1 MNVRRLLANP
11 CAAAAYGAALA
22 IAIWAATASP
32 VLAQVGF
39 VEVSSSAGL
48 GATRGETWGASWAD
62 VTGDSYPDV
71 FFSNHRQ
78 RATLYRNNRNGTF
91 TEISATADASQTP
104 GWTGGRADVDTHAVA
119 FGDVDND
126 GDPDLYQSV
135 EVSADMF
142 HTNTVGVFTNRSS
155 LAGVTALVHR
165 ATRQNLFFDYTGDGR
180 LDLASVSLVKAGL
193 SPQTQSGT
201 FGAETPLACATTGGL
216 WAHLADIDRR
226 PGLELLCATRD
237 GTYPKVNAFADGIA
251 SNVTGSYAQIE
262 SVMDAV
268 TLDVN
273 RDLRSDLFLVR
284 AAERASD
291 AFQFAANRFEAQ
303 FITAPNRTKSV
314 SFKSTG
320 VLTISVSTSAGAPE
334 NGDPAYID
342 IGSTRWSPSSLVFK
356 LSNTDSRVWGIG
368 SGSAGLNIGY
378 LPATGEWKIVQGSA
392 AYSASYVQVAST
404 ASITQLTYAGASAA
418 DRGQKPLL
426 RLNTLNGLTTA
437 ANSGFDAVVRCPGA
451 AAGDFDNDMD
461 EDLYL
466 ACTSGTRNLPN
477 RLYLNNGYGR
487 FTEVPAAAGAA
498 GRVGAAVA
506 AGAGTSDSVTV
517 VDYDRDGFLDLLVT
531 NGLNM
536 RPVHVGGPKQ
546 LFRNRGNAN
555 HWIELDLVGTT
566 SNRDAVGAKVYIT
579 AGGVTQY
586 REHNGGYHRWS
597 QNSTRLH
604 AGLAGNT
611 SANVT
616 VDWPD
621 GTSSTYW
628 GLQSRRLY
636 RLRQAGGA
644 TVIPR

>member
-1 MNVRRLLANP
+1 MNVRCLPANP
-11 CAAAAYGAALA
+11 CAAAIGGVVLVVSL
-22 IAIWAATASP
+22 WASSASP
-32 VLAQVGF
+32 AFTQVSF
-39 VEVSSSAGL
+39 VEVSGSAGF
-48 GATRGETWGASWAD
+48 GATRAETWGASWAD
-62 VTGDSYPDV
+62 VNGDSYLDV

-119 FGDVDND
+119 FGDIDND

-135 EVSADMF
+135 EVSTDLF
-142 HTNTVGVFTNRSS
+142 HANTAGVFTNRSTQ
-155 LAGVTALVHR
+155 AGVTSLAHR

-180 LDLASVSLVKAGL
+180 LDLASVSLSKAGL
-193 SPQTQSGT
+193 SPQTQTGT
-201 FGAETPLACATTGGL
+201 FGAETPLACAATGGL
-216 WAHLADIDRR
+216 WAHLADMDRR

-237 GTYPKVNAFADGIA
+237 GTYPKVNAFADGLV
-251 SNVTGSYAQIE
+251 SNVTGSYPQIA

-273 RDLRSDLFLVR
+273 RDLRADLLLVR
-284 AAERASD
+284 AAERPSD

-314 SFKSTG
+314 SFKSPG
-320 VLTISVSTSAGAPE
+320 VLTISVSTSAGEPE

-342 IGSTRWSPSSLVFK
+342 VGSIKWSPGSLVFQ
-356 LSNTDSRVWGIG
+356 LSSADSRAWGIG

-404 ASITQLTYAGASAA
+404 ASITQLSYAGASAA
-418 DRGQKPLL
+418 DKGHKPLL
-426 RLNTLNGLTTA
+426 LLNTLNGLTTA
-437 ANSGFDAVVRCPGA
+437 TNAGFDVAVRCPSA

-487 FTEVPAAAGAA
+487 FTEVAWAAGAA

-506 AGAGTSDSVTV
+506 SGAGTSDSVTT

-566 SNRDAVGAKVYIT
+566 TNRDAVGAKVYIT

-586 REHNGGYHRWS
+586 REQNGGYHRWS
-597 QNSTRLH
+597 QNSLRLH

-616 VDWPD
+616 VEWPD

-628 GLQSRRLY
+628 GLPSRRLY
-636 RLRQAGGA
+636 QLRQAGGA
-644 TVIPR
+644 VVKPR